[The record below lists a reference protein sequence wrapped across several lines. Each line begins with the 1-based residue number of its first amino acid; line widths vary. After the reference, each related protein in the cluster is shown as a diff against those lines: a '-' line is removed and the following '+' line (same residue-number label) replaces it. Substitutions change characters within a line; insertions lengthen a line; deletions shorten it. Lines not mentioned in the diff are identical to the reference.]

1 VQSRENVERKIESR
15 VGGIW
20 SGGEGREDEKK
31 RRRLWKKEV
40 EVGKVRSL

>member
-15 VGGIW
+15 GRGDLEW
-20 SGGEGREDEKK
+20 ERGREDERK

-40 EVGKVRSL
+40 EVELRSL